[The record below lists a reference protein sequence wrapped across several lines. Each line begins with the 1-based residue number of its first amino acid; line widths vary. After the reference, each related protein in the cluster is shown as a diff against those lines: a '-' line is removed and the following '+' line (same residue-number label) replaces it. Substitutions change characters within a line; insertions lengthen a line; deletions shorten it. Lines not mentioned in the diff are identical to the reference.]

1 MRTIKS
7 RRNPTTGEQFHSC
20 PKTQGNATEGMCHQC
35 ISDMP
40 ISPEK
45 EAARIEPLQAGY
57 RIHCPFG
64 EEVKAIIPSHVEDS
78 IPQTWGTDKFTLAT
92 YPVIEPKLDGA
103 RAILLVTETG
113 IRVFSRRNN
122 KFGDQSEFTGN
133 VPHIAN
139 LNLNSTGLASLAGTI
154 LDGELICQKG
164 AVSATGNIPAGTLGA
179 TMSVVGASPEVAI
192 KTQEQSGWCHV
203 YLFDLPRL
211 NNEDWTNKTW
221 NERHQMLEHII
232 NNLPAEAKQYL
243 HKMPSFYEH
252 NDFEKR
258 RLYEK
263 FLKEGAEGAV
273 LKNPNATYYELRAG
287 LKVKEDVT
295 LDVIV
300 TGFEYGKKGGK
311 YEHQVGALLVSVK
324 DAATGKLVEV
334 VNVVPGSDEVRAM
347 LTKRLEQQVLEH
359 KDIAD
364 LKIVI
369 WLQAQC
375 WTKESRLRH
384 PRVLE
389 YCKDRD
395 VPTTIDFG
403 QITRK

>member
-1 MRTIKS
+1 MRIIKS

-20 PKTQGNATEGMCHQC
+20 PKTQGNATDGMCHQC

-78 IPQTWGTDKFTLAT
+78 IPQTWGSDKFALDA
-92 YPVIEPKLDGA
+92 YPIIEPKLDGA

-122 KFGDQSEFTGN
+122 KFGDQSEFTEN

-139 LNLNSTGLASLAGTI
+139 LKLEGLAGTI

-192 KTQEQSGWCHV
+192 QTQEQSGWCHV
-203 YLFDLPRL
+203 YIFDLPRL
-211 NNEDWTNKTW
+211 CNI
-221 NERHQMLEHII
+221 ERTDSPWQVRHDLLKDTM
-232 NNLPAEAKQYL
+232 NNLPEEAKKWL
-243 HKMPSFYEH
+243 HKMPCYRTSTEQQ
-252 NDFEKR
+252 R
-258 RLYEK
+258 RDLYAK
-263 FLKEGAEGAV
+263 FLAEGAEGAV
-273 LKNPNATYYELRAG
+273 LKNTNATYYELRAG

-324 DAATGKLVEV
+324 DAETNELREIVK
-334 VNVVPGSDEVRAM
+334 VVPGSDDVRAE
-347 LTKRLEQQVLEH
+347 LTKRLEGKTREQ
-359 KDIAD
+359 
-364 LKIVI
+364 IVNERIII
-369 WLQAQC
+369 WLQAQNF
-375 WTKESRLRH
+375 TKEDRLRH
-384 PRVLE
+384 PRILE
-389 YCKDRD
+389 YSKDRD
-395 VPTTIDFG
+395 VPTTIDF
-403 QITRK
+403 TRLVRK